1 MMTKKNM
8 LNEKCFEFSL
18 LVINTHEELVEKGLN
33 YKLYKKFLLSG
44 TNIGASVRGSETL
57 KKKTEKIKHL
67 RIAVKHALESKKTI
81 NDVFKK
87 EDYIDK
93 ALYEKLITQVEFL
106 KNLLEEIIKADGYDE

>member
-1 MMTKKNM
+1 MTKKNM

-33 YKLYKKFLLSG
+33 YKLYEKFLLSG

-67 RIAVKHALESKKTI
+67 RIAIKHTIESKKAI
-81 NDVFKK
+81 KDVYKK
-87 EDYIDK
+87 EDYIDET
-93 ALYEKLITQVEFL
+93 LFEKLITQVNFL
-106 KNLLEEIIKADGYDE
+106 KNLLEEIIEAGGYDE